1 MILAKKL
8 KKGRFLTIKSTPTQ
22 KCGAFMNFE
31 THRHDQNLIL
41 HLLSPK
47 TQSRTALRA
56 APYLST
62 WTGTTKSG
70 DDVFNIFHGIQLHGT
85 EILAIFLKF

>member
-22 KCGAFMNFE
+22 KWGVFVNFE

-56 APYLST
+56 AP
-62 WTGTTKSG
+62 
-70 DDVFNIFHGIQLHGT
+70 
-85 EILAIFLKF
+85 